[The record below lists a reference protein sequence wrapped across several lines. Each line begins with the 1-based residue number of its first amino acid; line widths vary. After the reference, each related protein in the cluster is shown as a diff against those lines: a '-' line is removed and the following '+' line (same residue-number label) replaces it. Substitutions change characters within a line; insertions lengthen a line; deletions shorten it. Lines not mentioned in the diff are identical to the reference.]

1 MKRIYSRFF
10 KKIIFVSLAPKKASS
25 NNIDY
30 LKIVENVV
38 PQADEMNLMCV
49 SISIGG
55 KGKQKNPL

>member
-1 MKRIYSRFF
+1 M
-10 KKIIFVSLAPKKASS
+10 PKNAST

-30 LKIVENVV
+30 LKIMENVV

>member
-1 MKRIYSRFF
+1 M
-10 KKIIFVSLAPKKASS
+10 SLVPKKAST

-30 LKIVENVV
+30 LKIVKNDV

-49 SISIGG
+49 SISIAG

>member
-1 MKRIYSRFF
+1 M
-10 KKIIFVSLAPKKASS
+10 PKNAST

-38 PQADEMNLMCV
+38 PQSDEMNLMCV

-55 KGKQKNPL
+55 KGKQKNTL

>member
-1 MKRIYSRFF
+1 M
-10 KKIIFVSLAPKKASS
+10 SLVPKKAST
-25 NNIDY
+25 NNTDY

-49 SISIGG
+49 SISTGG

>member
-1 MKRIYSRFF
+1 M
-10 KKIIFVSLAPKKASS
+10 PKNAST

-38 PQADEMNLMCV
+38 PKADEMNLMCV

>member
-1 MKRIYSRFF
+1 M
-10 KKIIFVSLAPKKASS
+10 SLVPKKAST
-25 NNIDY
+25 NNTDD

-49 SISIGG
+49 SISTGG